1 MPGDFQDLT
10 PAPDPA
16 PKKRYLLTPKHSDSV
31 QQPIPWPA
39 GQTFQQALGAAL
51 PAAIRNKTNLTDFR
65 IILVVDATEA

>member
-1 MPGDFQDLT
+1 MAGDFEDLT

-16 PKKRYLLTPKHSDSV
+16 PKKRYLLTPKNSGAV

-51 PAAIRNKTNLTDFR
+51 PTAIRNKTNLTDFK
-65 IILVVDATEA
+65 IVLVIDAQEV